1 MKKSNFIYQ
10 FSTMMLMLTF
20 GSGLHVIAQPL
31 TENLAGTYNLAA
43 QRTAKV
49 QYFHMKT
56 VLTNR
61 APDGKETGRETYI
74 LDLKCEPSG
83 LTGKNG
89 DTYTCLQFA
98 VQKDS
103 NQMVTIPALKGWTY
117 LFNPTEGSDDKGQVL
132 GIDHAKFENLT
143 DANGQALA
151 ANQSYFVYN
160 IFIDFHSFCDV
171 FGGPS
176 PAGKSIGDLH
186 KINDKIVHYA
196 AHSQPPVDLGSTVG
210 KGSTFTNGEITLT
223 FKGLSK
229 EKDTPLA
236 LVGFD
241 SGDSHFVMNMEPA
254 PGFAVQT
261 HGSSHYWGDLY
272 VNLKTHWI
280 SHVEMEE
287 VVVAQTK
294 LPAPHDPVSSV
305 TVRHSVIRNIASPEI
320 LSAK

>member
-1 MKKSNFIYQ
+1 MKKSSLIHQ
-10 FSTMMLMLTF
+10 IITIMVISF
-20 GSGLHVIAQPL
+20 GLIQTAKAQPL

-43 QRTAKV
+43 PRTAKV
-49 QYFHMKT
+49 QYFHMET
-56 VLTNR
+56 VLINR
-61 APDGKETGRETYI
+61 APDGVETGREKYI

-83 LTGKNG
+83 LTGKKG

-103 NQMVTIPALKGWTY
+103 DKIVTVPALKDWSY
-117 LFNPTEGSDDKGQVL
+117 VFNPGQGNNDKGEVL
-132 GIDHAKFENLT
+132 GIEHAKFENLT
-143 DANGQALA
+143 DSNGEKLA
-151 ANQSYFVYN
+151 GNQSYFVYN
-160 IFIDFHSFCDV
+160 TFIDFHSFCDV

-196 AHSQPPVDLGSTVG
+196 AHSQPPVDLGSNVG
-210 KGSTFTNGEITLT
+210 KGSTFTNGEITLA
-223 FKGLSK
+223 FKGLSR
-229 EKDTPLA
+229 ENDTPLA

-254 PGFAVQT
+254 PGFTVKT
-261 HGSSHYWGDLY
+261 RGSSHYWGDLY

-294 LPAPHDPVSSV
+294 LPAPNNPVSSV
-305 TVRHSVIRNIASPEI
+305 TVRHSVIRNIAKPEI
-320 LSAK
+320 LTAK